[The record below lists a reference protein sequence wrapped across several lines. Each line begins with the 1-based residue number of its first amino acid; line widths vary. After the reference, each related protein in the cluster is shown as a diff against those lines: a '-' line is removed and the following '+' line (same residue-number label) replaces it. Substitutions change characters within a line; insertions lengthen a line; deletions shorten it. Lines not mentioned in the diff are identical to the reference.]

1 LEVPE
6 TRLKPEVAGVDGV
19 ITTFFG
25 PGYYNYPFALFGTSA
40 SAASVAGVVA
50 LMLQEAGGP
59 GSLNVATVKLA
70 LENSAQPRTST
81 PEMTQAL
88 GAGSAGFVSVTAVGQ
103 VYFGLN
109 YFTVNYFGFFDDSME
124 SLTIDGSGAGLVFD
138 TTSSAFAIGNTIGLN
153 ASDVQVEPISNSTSK
168 FTLKFKPGSFKS
180 RNSISFTLGQDVA
193 GKFTGFTQGQFEVG
207 SEAEDLASGA
217 TFTANFAGEPEDRVH
232 GRNVEAVRR
241 GFERDRLI
249 QEAQQRFSRNRQRG
263 AFQNGSLTFGYSPF
277 DGFGLINAEAAVE
290 AVFPA
295 HKRLSQQ

>member
-1 LEVPE
+1 
-6 TRLKPEVAGVDGV
+6 
-19 ITTFFG
+19 
-25 PGYYNYPFALFGTSA
+25 
-40 SAASVAGVVA
+40 
-50 LMLQEAGGP
+50 
-59 GSLNVATVKLA
+59 
-70 LENSAQPRTST
+70 
-81 PEMTQAL
+81 MTQAL
-88 GAGSAGFVSVTAVGQ
+88 GASSAGFVSVIAVGQ

-109 YFTVNYFGFFDDSME
+109 YFTVNYFGFSDDSME

-138 TTSSAFAIGNTIGLN
+138 TTSSAFAIGNTIGLD
-153 ASDVQVEPISNSTSK
+153 ASDAQVEPVSNSTSK

-193 GKFTGFTQGQFEVG
+193 GKFTGFTQGQFGVG

>member
-1 LEVPE
+1 LAVPE

-25 PGYYNYPFALFGTSA
+25 PGYYNYPFAFFGTSA

-59 GSLNVATVKLA
+59 GSLDVATVKLA

-81 PEMTQAL
+81 PEMAQAL
-88 GAGSAGFVSVTAVGQ
+88 GASSAGFVSVTAVGQ

-109 YFTVNYFGFFDDSME
+109 YFTVNYFGFSDDSIE

-153 ASDVQVEPISNSTSK
+153 ASDVQVEPVSNSTSK
-168 FTLKFKPGSFKS
+168 LTLKFKPGSFKS

-193 GKFTGFTQGQFEVG
+193 GKFTGFTQGQFGVG

-217 TFTANFAGEPEDRVH
+217 TFTANFAREPKDTVH
-232 GRNVEAVRR
+232 GRNVEAIRSS
-241 GFERDRLI
+241 FEHNQLI

-290 AVFPA
+290 AVVPA
-295 HKRLSQQ
+295 PKRLSQQ